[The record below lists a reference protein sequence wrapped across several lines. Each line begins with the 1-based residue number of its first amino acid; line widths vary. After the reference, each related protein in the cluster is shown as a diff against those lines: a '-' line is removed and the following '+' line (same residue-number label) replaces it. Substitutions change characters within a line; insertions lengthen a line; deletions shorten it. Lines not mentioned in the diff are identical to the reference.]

1 MSTITFKEQEE
12 ETRLFWQAIAN
23 KTKSLVKLSFAIYTE
38 GNRFLQWILLNE
50 NQPLASNKAFH
61 LLKEENA
68 WFKNKEVKKSVLWK
82 FAEEQTYNIA
92 IIDDLHETQ
101 RFIEKDYF
109 LLWKTSEG
117 KYQAAFLLDQ
127 YLDAENI
134 KKVQKSLI
142 QIYGGDK
149 ASLGACHVV
158 RVPGFYN
165 TKYLEDPP
173 LVKLIY
179 IGENVLSA
187 EQTLRYYKYNVEP
200 KQDKPAKDLKS
211 LPKLLTYKELKDRKK
226 DWWCFYNQK
235 GNKSDAD
242 FSYALYLMHFNLS
255 DEEIKEI
262 LRNESDD
269 IENRKKGHLED
280 YLDRTVTKARMH
292 FKPFEEQ
299 EN

>member
-1 MSTITFKEQEE
+1 MSANIFKEQEE
-12 ETRLFWQAIAN
+12 ETRLFWQAITN
-23 KTKSLVKLSFAIYTE
+23 KTKSLVKLNFAIYTE
-38 GNRFLQWILLNE
+38 GNRVIDWIFLNK
-50 NQPLASNKAFH
+50 NQPLAPKDAFN
-61 LLKEENA
+61 LLKKENA

-82 FAEEQTYNIA
+82 FAEEQTYNLA
-92 IIDDLHETQ
+92 IIDDIQGTQ

-127 YLDAENI
+127 YLDAEDI

-158 RVPGFYN
+158 RMPGFYN
-165 TKYLEDPP
+165 TKYLETPP
-173 LVKLIY
+173 MVKLIY
-179 IGENVLSA
+179 VGESSLSA
-187 EQTLRYYKYNVEP
+187 EQTLRYYKYNIESKEQKP
-200 KQDKPAKDLKS
+200 KDSKN
-211 LPKLLTYKELKDRKK
+211 LPKLLAYRELKKQKK
-226 DWWCFYNQK
+226 DWWHFYDLK

-262 LRNESDD
+262 LRAESND

-280 YLDRTVTKARMH
+280 YLNRTVTKARMH

-299 EN
+299 ES